1 MVMSKNVNF
10 YISIIIVNFNGVK
23 FIKNCVLSV
32 LNNTAISFEVIIVDN
47 ASVDKS
53 LEMIKQNFSTEK
65 KLKCIFLKTNKGPAF
80 ARNLAVKKSKGKYL
94 VFLDYDT
101 IVSKN
106 WLKETAEL
114 LERDRKI
121 AGGQLKI
128 LRMGQKK
135 VYDSAGE
142 KFTSLGFLSERA
154 RESMDSKQF
163 DKVENIFSGKGA
175 GMIVRRRIFNKIGG
189 FDEDYFMYWEEP
201 DLSWRIWQSG
211 YRFVFLPT
219 DKIWHAY
226 VTKEKNDRYYQDSQ
240 VIYRGCRNAITTLIK
255 NLEKKNLIIILP
267 LHIISWLILSC
278 MFLIQLKVAKSFFII
293 KGVLWN
299 FINLPLILKKRRLV
313 QKNRIISDDHLFE
326 LVGER
331 KNILY
336 YLGKSLA
343 YISGKP
349 F

>member
-1 MVMSKNVNF
+1 MV
-10 YISIIIVNFNGVK
+10 SIIIVNFNGVK

-32 LNNTAISFEVIIVDN
+32 LNNTAVSFEIIVVDN
-47 ASVDKS
+47 ASSDKS
-53 LEMIKQNFSTEK
+53 YEMLKQHFSKEK
-65 KLKCIFLKTNKGPAF
+65 KLKLIFLKKNKGPAF
-80 ARNLAVKKSKGKYL
+80 ARNLAAKKSRGKYL

-106 WLKETAEL
+106 WLKQTIKL
-114 LERDRKI
+114 FEREQKI

-128 LRMGQKK
+128 LRMGQENI
-135 VYDSAGE
+135 YDSAGE
-142 KFTSLGFLSERA
+142 KFTSFGFLSERA
-154 RESMDSKQF
+154 RGSRDDKQF

-175 GMIVRRRIFNKIGG
+175 GMIVRKNIFNKIGG
-189 FDEDYFMYWEEP
+189 FDENYFMYWEEP
-201 DLSWRIWQSG
+201 DLSWRIWLLG

-219 DKIWHAY
+219 DRLWHAY
-226 VTKEKNDRYYQDSQ
+226 VTQEKNDLYYQHGQ

-255 NLEKKNLIIILP
+255 NLEKKNLIKILP
-267 LHIISWLILSC
+267 LHIISWLILSY
-278 MFLIQLKVAKSFFII
+278 MFLIQLKLAKSFFII

-299 FINLPLILKKRRLV
+299 FINFPLTIKKRRLV
-313 QKNRIISDDHLFE
+313 QKNRIISDDQLFE

-331 KNILY
+331 KNISY

-343 YISGKP
+343 YVSGKP